1 MRYLVHSGNS
11 TYDQSTKRYSFNLD
25 RRFPNPTRVRISK
38 INFVAS
44 TADTYPTVVYLRST
58 AVDNLIKT
66 KHTVELTDE
75 NHENP
80 SDVLAVL
87 EETHNVARYRQDGT
101 LTFPIHGHMASTV
114 FDFYFTNNAT
124 FLNGTYTPTEVPGTT
139 DVMMEAH
146 AAADDIV
153 VWIDMAKAGAVLD
166 FSNNQ
171 SVIDGVVGKIIS
183 RVPGGSLQLNAAGGS
198 ALNAVKFAAIGECRG
213 IAQAGA
219 TNAYAVGS
227 YALNPDMDAGHH
239 FLLFQSLSNANGFD
253 VLWQSGSLHAFVY
266 SGTIQFKDPANAY
279 NDTGITV
286 LDSTDY
292 LLEFEYTAGV
302 VTGQTQVRLT
312 KLSDDTTE
320 TASDQGP
327 LQDPDGTGRWYSTAQ
342 ASLGGILSDYVH
354 CTAAAADDVR
364 NYLKQKYKGEAT
376 VPVVDPDAKDASFFL
391 QLDIDS
397 K

>member
-1 MRYLVHSGNS
+1 MRYLVNGSNS
-11 TYDQSTKRYSFNLD
+11 TYDATTKRFYFNLD
-25 RRFPNPTRVRISK
+25 RRFPNPTRCRISRA
-38 INFVAS
+38 NFVAS
-44 TADTYPTVVYLRST
+44 TASGYPNVVYLRSS
-58 AVDNLIKT
+58 AMDDLVKS
-66 KHTVELTDE
+66 KHTVELTDA

-80 SDVLAVL
+80 SNVLVVL
-87 EETHNVARYRQDGT
+87 EESHDVARYRQDGAI
-101 LTFPIHGHMASTV
+101 TFALHGHMPTTR
-114 FDFYFTNNAT
+114 FDFYFTDNGT
-124 FLNGTYTPTEVPGTT
+124 TLNGEYTPPLVPGVT

-146 AAADDIV
+146 ATADDVV

-198 ALNAVKFAAIGECRG
+198 AQNSLKYVAIGECRG

-219 TNAYAVGS
+219 ANGYAVGS
-227 YALNPDMDAGHH
+227 YALNPDLPAGHH
-239 FLLFQSLSNANGFD
+239 FLLFQSLSNANSFD
-253 VLWQSGSLHAFVY
+253 VLFQSGSWHVFVY
-266 SGTIQFKDPANAY
+266 SGTIQFKNEANAY
-279 NDTGITV
+279 VDTGITV

-292 LLEFEYTAGV
+292 LLEFEYTADE

-312 KLSDDTTE
+312 KLSDDTTIV
-320 TASDQGP
+320 AADQGP

-342 ASLGGILSDYVH
+342 ASLGGTLSDYVH
-354 CTAAAADDVR
+354 CTSQAADDVR

-376 VPVVDPDAKDASFFL
+376 VPVVDPNGKDAVFQL
-391 QLDIDS
+391 ELDIDI